1 MAGAPRLGAR
11 LTGLLIDV
19 DAHGRVLPQSDPAR
33 RALADRAGRFVL
45 LPTAGDLLLARRT
58 PPAGGG
64 PPGPRCLL
72 AGDLS
77 ALAPADL
84 LTFVHQA
91 RLSGVLT
98 VASWGAERA
107 VAFAEGEV
115 RSARS
120 SAPGERL
127 GEIAVRLGLATDA
140 QVAAAI
146 RPGVP
151 VGKALTDAG
160 LLQPSGLWRCLH
172 EQVVAVFHAV
182 LLAQEGTFF
191 LTEAEPQP
199 GGLAVSTQAL
209 LLDGIRRIDELN
221 LFRARIPGLDAVP
234 RRRRPRRAPPLEP
247 PERALLELV
256 DGRRTVAEI
265 AAAARLSDF
274 EAVKGLHGLATAGH
288 LVAVAAEGAPAA
300 GARLPAVADGMIA
313 LLRRVTA
320 AVPAPARPA
329 ARAAIEAFL
338 ADGASPFAA
347 VLDGV
352 ALGDDGTLDPA
363 GLAANARR
371 LPGRGEPARLVFEA
385 LRELLLFQLFLAG
398 EHLGR
403 DEDQALGAALRR
415 ELDRLEALLP
425 PP

>member
-1 MAGAPRLGAR
+1 MAGPPRLGAR
-11 LTGLLIDV
+11 LTGPVIDL
-19 DAHGRVLPQSDPAR
+19 DAHGRVVPQSDQAR

-64 PPGPRCLL
+64 PSGPRCLL

-91 RLSGVLT
+91 RLSGALT
-98 VASWGAERA
+98 VASEGAERA

-127 GEIAVRLGLATDA
+127 GEIAVRLGLASDA

-151 VGKALTDAG
+151 VGRALTDAG
-160 LLQPSGLWRCLH
+160 VLQPSGLWRCLH

-182 LLAQEGTFF
+182 LLAREGTFF
-191 LTEAEPQP
+191 MVETEPQP
-199 GGLAVSTQAL
+199 GGLAVSTQSL
-209 LLDGIRRIDELN
+209 LLDGLRRIDELN
-221 LFRARIPGLDAVP
+221 LFRARIPGPDAVP
-234 RRRRPRRAPPLEP
+234 RRRRPRRAAPLEP
-247 PERALLELV
+247 GGRALLELV

-274 EAVKGLHGLATAGH
+274 EAVKALHGLAEAGH
-288 LVAVAAEGAPAA
+288 LAVAAERAPAEE
-300 GARLPAVADGMIA
+300 ARLPDVAAGMNA

-320 AVPAPARPA
+320 AIPAPARPA
-329 ARAAIEAFL
+329 ARSAVEAFL

-347 VLDGV
+347 VFAGV
-352 ALGDDGTLDPA
+352 ALGDDGALDPA
-363 GLAANARR
+363 GLAAAARR
-371 LPGRGEPARLVFEA
+371 LHGRGDPARHVLEA

-398 EHLGR
+398 EHLGPE
-403 DEDQALGAALRR
+403 EDQALGAGLRR
-415 ELDRLEALLP
+415 ELARLEALLP
-425 PP
+425 LP